1 MANVNVTFNG
11 KEFLLSCEDGQE
23 EHLLELSEQ
32 LNNKFSSLKSQL
44 GNIGENKLLLITSIK
59 VMDEYFETKKKI
71 EEKKRE
77 LNGLS
82 NKFKELRSL
91 VFQYRDN
98 KEKEIEILKDNQ
110 ENFKEEIE
118 KNKEVYEKIIDDAA
132 EKIETFIQQAS
143 SDNKI
148 QQ

>member
-1 MANVNVTFNG
+1 MANVNITFNG
-11 KEFLLSCEDGQE
+11 KEFLLSCDDGQE
-23 EHLLELSEQ
+23 EHLVELSEQ
-32 LNNKFSSLKSQL
+32 LNNKFANLKSKL
-44 GNIGENKLLLITSIK
+44 GNIGENKLLLITSIQ

-77 LNGLS
+77 LNNLS
-82 NKFKELRSL
+82 NKFKELKSL

-118 KNKEVYEKIIDDAA
+118 KNKKVYEKIIDDAA

-143 SDNKI
+143 SDNQI
-148 QQ
+148 Q